1 MSSSSTPTTSPSRLL
16 YGAEDA
22 LGIARDHLGVEQ
34 RRHLRGVHGLAAH
47 HDAQQPRRVRLDVER
62 MWKGTGFHGKMM
74 KMLGKWSKKWNMI
87 GKCWSNHEK
96 MMENHGIWA
105 MSLEIF
111 VRNMMI
117 NCDERCNYGLEQF
130 YCIVYYDGV
139 TMGQNWVCHEC
150 SVMFSHVH

>member
-62 MWKGTGFHGKMM
+62 DVERDGVPWEDDENVGKMIK
-74 KMLGKWSKKWNMI
+74 KME
-87 GKCWSNHEK
+87 HE
-96 MMENHGIWA
+96 
-105 MSLEIF
+105 
-111 VRNMMI
+111 
-117 NCDERCNYGLEQF
+117 
-130 YCIVYYDGV
+130 
-139 TMGQNWVCHEC
+139 
-150 SVMFSHVH
+150 